1 MQNHELIKTKLNLF
15 LFFYKM
21 KFATL
26 NDKLIEIFQ
35 TRQHKGRLLTRDDFA
50 TGPTPKKI
58 NKTREI

>member
-1 MQNHELIKTKLNLF
+1 MQNHGLIETKYNLF

-26 NDKLIEIFQ
+26 NDKLIEILQ